1 MCTLTVVPLRNG
13 RMRVAFNR
21 DEKPTRASRPPV
33 HHQIGS
39 RRAIFPIDEP
49 SGGTW
54 LAVNDTGLVLAVLNV
69 TTLSPSSPQG
79 ANRSR
84 GTIIPALV
92 ACDSP
97 AAAFEELE
105 RSLRFTDF
113 APFRLVL
120 VGNGVLAKV
129 RWDGRQSM
137 TTTQL
142 IGGTPLLFTSSGLG
156 DHLVEGVRREV
167 FDELFTASPERW
179 AAVQD
184 DYHRHR
190 WPDLAHL
197 SVNMERA
204 TSRTVSHAVI
214 TLDDTGAEFHYHP
227 DAPDRPAESH
237 TLHLTFHPVDTPP
250 LIN

>member
-1 MCTLTVVPLRNG
+1 MCTLTVVPLHDG

-21 DEKPTRASRPPV
+21 DEKPTRPSRPPA
-33 HHQIGS
+33 HHQVGS
-39 RRAIFPIDEP
+39 HRAIFPTDEP

-54 LAVNDTGLVLAVLNV
+54 LAVNDAGLVLAVLNV
-69 TTLSPSSPQG
+69 TTPSHPSPQG

-84 GTIIPALV
+84 GTIIPSLI

-120 VGNGVLAKV
+120 VGNGVLVEV

-137 TTTQL
+137 TTTRL
-142 IGGTPLLFTSSGLG
+142 LGGTPLLFTSSGLG
-156 DHLVEGVRREV
+156 DHLVEGIRREV
-167 FDELFTASPERW
+167 FDELFAAPPERW

-184 DYHRHR
+184 DYHHHR
-190 WPDLAHL
+190 WPDRTHL

-214 TLDDTGAEFHYHP
+214 TLDDIEAEFRYHP
-227 DAPDRPAESH
+227 DAPDRPAENH
-237 TLHLTFHPVDTPP
+237 TLCLTLHPIGASP
-250 LIN
+250 LTN